1 MRECLWISKGPGTFQ
16 EGSGGYGDDMSVEAP
31 YKRAETTTDRPIT
44 APALLLGIGLG
55 GLFDGIVLHQILQW
69 HHMLTSQGDFPAT
82 TVRGLEVNTLWDGLF
97 HATTYVF
104 IAVGI
109 FMLWDR
115 ARSGGVKWSWR
126 GLVGWMLV
134 GWGLFNLVEGIIDH
148 HILQIHHVRTG
159 PNELAWDLAFLAFGA
174 VSVAVGWA
182 VARLDRR
189 SIL

>member
-1 MRECLWISKGPGTFQ
+1 
-16 EGSGGYGDDMSVEAP
+16 MSVRTTDN
-31 YKRAETTTDRPIT
+31 RAETTTDRPIT
-44 APALLLGIGLG
+44 APAVMLGVGLG

-104 IAVGI
+104 VAIGL

-115 ARSGGVKWSWR
+115 ARSGGVKRSWR
-126 GLVGWMLV
+126 GLLGWMLV
-134 GWGLFNLVEGIIDH
+134 GWGLFNLVEGVIDH

-159 PNELAWDLAFLAFGA
+159 PNELAWDLAFLAFG
-174 VSVAVGWA
+174 VVLLAVGWA
-182 VARLDRR
+182 VARLDKPR
-189 SIL
+189 